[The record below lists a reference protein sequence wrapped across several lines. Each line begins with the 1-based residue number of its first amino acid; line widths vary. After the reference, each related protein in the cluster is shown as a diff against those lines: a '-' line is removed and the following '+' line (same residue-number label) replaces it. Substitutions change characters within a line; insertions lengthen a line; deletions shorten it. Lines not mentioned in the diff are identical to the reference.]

1 MDTYSVLLLFAMR
14 LVSPLGAG
22 IAVAIAVVIV
32 AVICL
37 LVYRPPK
44 RTVLSTVIGVLV
56 GPFVGYLVAWW
67 LYSMIGPHTSEMWW
81 FGAFALA
88 LFIGAPLGLVTF
100 GVIGFL
106 VGRLLDNRATGQLL
120 DEQTGHIGRGE

>member
-1 MDTYSVLLLFAMR
+1 MDTNSILLFAMR
-14 LVSPLGAG
+14 SVSPVGAG
-22 IAVAIAVVIV
+22 IAVGIAVVIV

-37 LVYRPPK
+37 LVYRPPR
-44 RTVLSTVIGVLV
+44 RTVLSTVVGVLV
-56 GPFVGYLVAWW
+56 GPFIGYFVAWW
-67 LYSMIGPHTSEMWW
+67 LYSIIGSHTSEMWW

-106 VGRLLDNRATGQLL
+106 VGRLLDNRAKGQLL
-120 DEQTGHIGRGE
+120 DEQTGRIERGE